1 MQTRR
6 RSLVG
11 AAALL
16 AECQCAML
24 PDARPVSGCD
34 TLEVSMSEVG
44 SEGRPSCARTA
55 SHGSTVALESLEFS
69 PLFAS
74 RNHHACSHDRSID
87 QHCDPRWIGRWPCG
101 SAKYGK
107 PSPRARWRH
116 DEMTPRSP
124 GARPGARKRK
134 KQAALATQSQPQVGD
149 HRWGLNAH
157 HQKRQIHNQPQHA
170 RRMGVRLAHSPPALI
185 SSAAKFSAPRREK
198 EAHGLE
204 ARVTSQNQS
213 PTTCVKNAP

>member
-69 PLFAS
+69 PLFVS

-87 QHCDPRWIGRWPCG
+87 QHCDLRWIGRWPCG

-116 DEMTPRSP
+116 DEMTPGAQEP
-124 GARPGARKRK
+124 GQEREKKETSRLGNSIATTSRRPPLGSERASSE
-134 KQAALATQSQPQVGD
+134 ASNPQ
-149 HRWGLNAH
+149 
-157 HQKRQIHNQPQHA
+157 
-170 RRMGVRLAHSPPALI
+170 
-185 SSAAKFSAPRREK
+185 SAP
-198 EAHGLE
+198 AC
-204 ARVTSQNQS
+204 AQNGSKTGTLTASSNFQRS
-213 PTTCVKNAP
+213 